1 MLGMEFILFLCIKKI
16 RFKCEN
22 FQSAWTSAISCSTAR
37 KGTVKLS
44 FIGAFGSKMF
54 NRQMSGKHF
63 NLTLRSLAWLKSFP
77 IRGIYFGLDGTV
89 PALRT
94 LAKYVLLIITDNLLG
109 KESPQFFL

>member
-44 FIGAFGSKMF
+44 FIGAFESKMF
-54 NRQMSGKHF
+54 
-63 NLTLRSLAWLKSFP
+63 
-77 IRGIYFGLDGTV
+77 
-89 PALRT
+89 
-94 LAKYVLLIITDNLLG
+94 
-109 KESPQFFL
+109 